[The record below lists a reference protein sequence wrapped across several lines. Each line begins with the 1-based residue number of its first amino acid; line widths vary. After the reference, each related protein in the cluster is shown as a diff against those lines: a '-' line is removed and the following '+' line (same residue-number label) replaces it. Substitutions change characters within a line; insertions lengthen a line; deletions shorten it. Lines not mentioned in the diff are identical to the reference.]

1 MPPLSRLSLWDLVA
15 LEETSPRRFLADP
28 VDRVAL
34 RAFARASLFGERRE
48 TLRGRSVM
56 ISTERQFLAALML
69 IELDGIAK
77 RLVICTPDLSPDH
90 VKAAIADAE
99 VEAVVSDGGGPAAGL
114 DVSVETIIGGG
125 QMHDIAG
132 RAARDIE
139 TEWALFTSGT
149 TGRPKIVL
157 HSLAGLTGPQ
167 KEKGTARGDV
177 VWSTFYDIRRYGGL
191 QIFLRAMAGGGSL
204 VLSDAHE
211 TPNAFLARA
220 GANGVT
226 QISGTPS
233 HWRRALMSGAT
244 ACLKPD
250 YVRLSGETSDQ
261 TILDALQRTFPDV
274 PVVHA
279 FASTEAGVGFEVR
292 DGLAGFPISIL
303 DSLAGVEMRVQD
315 GSLRIRSPRTATRY
329 LGANASLTDA
339 EGFVDTGDLLE
350 RRGDRYYFAGR
361 REGVINVG
369 GAKVHPET
377 VEAIINRHLAV
388 SMSRVSAR
396 KSPITGAI
404 VVAEVVTHAGIDG
417 RQRDFAEI
425 SRDILELCRRELSPH
440 QVPAMVREVASLP
453 LTTAGKLGRIRA

>member
-1 MPPLSRLSLWDLVA
+1 MPLHSRLSLWDLIA
-15 LEETSPRRFLADP
+15 PEDASPTRFLADP
-28 VDRVAL
+28 ADRFAL
-34 RAFARASLFGERRE
+34 RDLARTSLFGERRE

-56 ISTERQFLAALML
+56 ISTDRQFLAALML
-69 IELDGIAK
+69 IELDGIAR

-114 DVSVETIIGGG
+114 DVSIQTILAGG
-125 QMHDIAG
+125 QMHDTAG
-132 RAARDIE
+132 RTARDIE

-157 HSLAGLTGPQ
+157 HTLAGLTGPQ
-167 KEKGTARGDV
+167 KDKGTARGDV
-177 VWSTFYDIRRYGGL
+177 VWSTFYDIRRYGGM

-211 TPNAFLARA
+211 TPGAFLARA
-220 GANGVT
+220 GANGVM

-233 HWRRALMSGAT
+233 HWRRALMSGAMT
-244 ACLKPD
+244 SLKPD
-250 YVRLSGETSDQ
+250 YVRLSGEASDQ
-261 TILDALQRTFPDV
+261 TILDALHRTFPDV

-292 DGLAGFPISIL
+292 DGLAGFPISVL
-303 DSLAGVEMRVQD
+303 DSQAGVEMRVQD
-315 GSLRIRSPRTATRY
+315 GSLRIRSSRTATRY
-329 LGANASLTDA
+329 LGANASLADA
-339 EGFVDTGDLLE
+339 EGFVDTGDLLD

-377 VEAIINRHLAV
+377 VEAVINRHPAV

-404 VVAEVVTHAGIDG
+404 VVAEVVTHAGAG
-417 RQRDFAEI
+417 ERQQNFAEI
-425 SRDILELCRRELSPH
+425 SGGILELCRSELSPH
-440 QVPAMVREVASLP
+440 QVPAMVRRVASLP
-453 LTTAGKLGRIRA
+453 LTTAGKLGRVSA

>member
-1 MPPLSRLSLWDLVA
+1 MPPHNRLSLWDLIA
-15 LEETSPRRFLADP
+15 PEETSPTRFLADP
-28 VDRVAL
+28 ADRFAL
-34 RAFARASLFGERRE
+34 RDLARTSLFGERRE

-56 ISTERQFLAALML
+56 ISTDRQFLAALML
-69 IELDGIAK
+69 IELDGIAR
-77 RLVICTPDLSPDH
+77 RLVICTPDLSSDH

-114 DVSVETIIGGG
+114 DASIETILCGG
-125 QMHDIAG
+125 QMHDIVG
-132 RAARDIE
+132 RTARDIE

-157 HSLAGLTGPQ
+157 HTLAGLTGPQ
-167 KEKGTARGDV
+167 KDKGTARGDV
-177 VWSTFYDIRRYGGL
+177 VWSTFYDIRRYGGM

-211 TPNAFLARA
+211 TPGAFLARA

-233 HWRRALMSGAT
+233 HWRRALMSGAM
-244 ACLKPD
+244 ASLKPD
-250 YVRLSGETSDQ
+250 YVRLSGEASDQ

-292 DGLAGFPISIL
+292 DGLAGFPISVL
-303 DSLAGVEMRVQD
+303 DSQASVEMRVQD

-329 LGANASLTDA
+329 LGAKASLADA

-377 VEAIINRHLAV
+377 VEAVINRHPAV

-404 VVAEVVTHAGIDG
+404 VVAEVVTHVGAGE
-417 RQRDFAEI
+417 RQQPFAEI
-425 SRDILELCRRELSPH
+425 SGDILELCRSELSPH
-440 QVPAMVREVASLP
+440 QVPAMVRQVASLP
-453 LTTAGKLGRIRA
+453 LTTAGKLGRISA

>member
-1 MPPLSRLSLWDLVA
+1 MLPRSRLSLWDLVA
-15 LEETSPRRFLADP
+15 PQEASPTRFLADP
-28 VDRVAL
+28 ADRLAL
-34 RAFARASLFGERRE
+34 RDLAGTSLFGERRE

-56 ISTERQFLAALML
+56 ISTERQFIAALML
-69 IELDGIAK
+69 IELDGIAS

-99 VEAVVSDGGGPAAGL
+99 VEVVVSDGGGPAAGL
-114 DVSVETIIGGG
+114 DVSVETIVGGG

-132 RAARDIE
+132 CAARDVE

-167 KEKGTARGDV
+167 KDKGTARGDV

-211 TPNAFLARA
+211 TPGAFLARA
-220 GANGVT
+220 GANGVK

-233 HWRRALMSGAT
+233 HWRRALMSGAL
-244 ACLKPD
+244 ASLKPD
-250 YVRLSGETSDQ
+250 YVRLSGETADQ
-261 TILDALQRTFPDV
+261 TILDALQRSFPDV

-292 DGLAGFPISIL
+292 DGVAGFPVSVL
-303 DSLAGVEMRVQD
+303 DSQAGVEMRVLD
-315 GSLRIRSPRTATRY
+315 GSLRIRSSRTATRY
-329 LGANASLTDA
+329 VGANAALTDA

-377 VEAIINRHLAV
+377 VEAVINRHPAV

-396 KSPITGAI
+396 KSPITGA
-404 VVAEVVTHAGIDG
+404 
-417 RQRDFAEI
+417 
-425 SRDILELCRRELSPH
+425 
-440 QVPAMVREVASLP
+440 
-453 LTTAGKLGRIRA
+453 